1 MSDLLD
7 LLRSVELE
15 TVWTSFDTGVDLRA
29 EVERIESSLSDGSAS
44 AEEQLALLFAPTGA
58 LQEVAMR
65 SGFHDEY
72 LRLANRHD
80 KFATRPRSN
89 MAVEATPAPA
99 GNDEFWRER
108 RVCFLTTSRPD
119 GSPHLVP
126 VGVTF
131 DPEAGV
137 ARVISSAGSKKVR
150 NVRAAGPDGAQA
162 AVSQVDGR
170 RWCTLEGTAVVKDDA
185 ESVAEAERRY
195 AERYRQPRPN
205 PERVVIEITV
215 TRVLGNTR
223 PSGW

>member
-1 MSDLLD
+1 M
-7 LLRSVELE
+7 
-15 TVWTSFDTGVDLRA
+15 TVD
-29 EVERIESSLSDGSAS
+29 AS
-44 AEEQLALLFAPTGA
+44 QP
-58 LQEVAMR
+58 VP
-65 SGFHDEY
+65 D
-72 LRLANRHD
+72 
-80 KFATRPRSN
+80 
-89 MAVEATPAPA
+89 
-99 GNDEFWRER
+99 NDEFWRER

-131 DPEAGV
+131 DPVAGI

-150 NVRAAGPDGAQA
+150 NVRGARPGAQV

-195 AERYRQPRPN
+195 AERYKQPRPN

-215 TRVLGNTR
+215 TRVLGNVR

>member
-1 MSDLLD
+1 M
-7 LLRSVELE
+7 
-15 TVWTSFDTGVDLRA
+15 
-29 EVERIESSLSDGSAS
+29 
-44 AEEQLALLFAPTGA
+44 
-58 LQEVAMR
+58 
-65 SGFHDEY
+65 
-72 LRLANRHD
+72 
-80 KFATRPRSN
+80 
-89 MAVEATPAPA
+89 
-99 GNDEFWRER
+99 
-108 RVCFLTTSRPD
+108 CFLTTSRPD

-131 DPEAGV
+131 DPEAGI
-137 ARVISSAGSKKVR
+137 ARIISSAGSKKVR
-150 NVRAAGPDGAQA
+150 NVRAAGHGARA

-170 RWCTLEGTAVVKDDA
+170 RWCTLEGTAVVKDDR